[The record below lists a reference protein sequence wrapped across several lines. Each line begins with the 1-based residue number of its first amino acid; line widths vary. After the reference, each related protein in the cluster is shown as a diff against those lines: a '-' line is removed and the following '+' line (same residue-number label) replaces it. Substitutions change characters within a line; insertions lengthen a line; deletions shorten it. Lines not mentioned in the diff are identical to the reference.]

1 LIVCGE
7 ESLALS
13 AMRRSARQ
21 LKKASASNDDVF
33 TALPDD
39 LSARVI
45 AQMPPDSLARLALSS
60 KALSTRVAERVTDKA
75 LWDTLVPLIQEASQL
90 CTVVRNQDDE
100 QYKGKQMDTF
110 MALLAHLK
118 DVCPASDQVVLEMEL
133 HLRIT
138 TMDTTRWRSSRLFFR
153 QHWGQSQLA
162 QCYIGTKV
170 QGLLDRQLKQCVV
183 ACSLSMKPDQLM
195 VFAAD
200 VTKASPTW
208 WEAPSAEE
216 RCSTWCEMMSVA
228 IRANVHR
235 LEWSPQLAISLA
247 KRAPHYEGSQE
258 LTTLLVSAVPL
269 SPQVIKA
276 CVHSSD
282 LSPKEASAVMLA
294 FINKS
299 FARLHE
305 DEFEGEDMDEEDYI
319 EFYYED
325 DYDRTEYITDRAQ
338 VFLNVT
344 RQFNPPI
351 KLTLWLVRA
360 LVKEDEFRHCRIED
374 NHYQDPYEHSS
385 PSYDSFLGTR
395 AFIAGWV
402 SILDFTS
409 LSHQQSEALVSGLAS
424 FKDSDVK
431 AYFVPFALEWIKAL
445 VQPLKKPGRRSNQK
459 DVELAKSVEKV
470 CQAILMGS

>member
-1 LIVCGE
+1 
-7 ESLALS
+7 
-13 AMRRSARQ
+13 MRRSARQ
-21 LKKASASNDDVF
+21 QKKASASNDDVF

-39 LSARVI
+39 LSARII

-60 KALSTRVAERVTDKA
+60 KALSTRVAGRVTDKA
-75 LWDTLVPLIQEASQL
+75 LWDTLVPLIQEASHL

-118 DVCPASDQVVLEMEL
+118 DACPASDQVVLEMER
-133 HLRIT
+133 HLRNT
-138 TMDTTRWRSSRLFFR
+138 EMDTTRWRGSPLFYR
-153 QHWGQSQLA
+153 QHCG
-162 QCYIGTKV
+162 YIGTKV
-170 QGLLDRQLKQCVV
+170 QGLLDRQLKRCVV

-208 WEAPSAEE
+208 WEAPSPEE

-269 SPQVIKA
+269 SPQVIMA
-276 CVHSSD
+276 CVHSAD

-305 DEFEGEDMDEEDYI
+305 DDFEGEDMDEDYN
-319 EFYYED
+319 EVFYEN
-325 DYDRTEYITDRAQ
+325 DYDQTEEIKDRAK

-344 RQFNPPI
+344 RQFNPSI
-351 KLTLWLVRA
+351 KRTLWLVRA
-360 LVKEDEFRHCRIED
+360 LVKEDEFRHCCIED
-374 NHYQDPYEHSS
+374 NHYQNPYEHGS

-402 SILDFTS
+402 SILDFES
-409 LSHQQSEALVSGLAS
+409 LSHQQSEALVSGLTS
-424 FKDSDVK
+424 FKDSNVK
-431 AYFVPFALEWIKAL
+431 ACFVPFALAWIKAL